1 MDVDAPVNNY
11 KVKMHYRDAY
21 ACCRDD
27 DAAAAG
33 NGCSCTMTFPQCT
46 RRPSLTWSKAE
57 LS

>member
-27 DAAAAG
+27 DSAAAG
-33 NGCSCTMTFPQCT
+33 NGCSCTM
-46 RRPSLTWSKAE
+46 
-57 LS
+57 